1 VRWVGLAQP
10 GREGHPPLGVS
21 PLFLSL
27 VRRPSGTAAHTHTH
41 ARARARTRTLSM
53 HAHPPAQATPATMM
67 TVYEAPSTTPTG
79 RTGIWSVISPRPPA
93 DVAARAL
100 LAASAARRASL
111 RASTEDEGGGG
122 AATRGTAEE
131 VKERKKS
138 CGGGDAAIAAVD
150 DADRACCCVGGATA
164 RAAHRAR
171 PRVAVDVARR
181 HIVSKCGWVGG
192 REQAPGARRK
202 RQLTSVSG
210 ASDFSSSFHF
220 LFSACVWRG
229 RQTHQERGRPG
240 PTHTRTLKHTHTYC
254 ATCPSCARLSSGAR

>member
-1 VRWVGLAQP
+1 
-10 GREGHPPLGVS
+10 
-21 PLFLSL
+21 
-27 VRRPSGTAAHTHTH
+27 
-41 ARARARTRTLSM
+41 
-53 HAHPPAQATPATMM
+53 MM

-150 DADRACCCVGGATA
+150 DADRACCVGGATA